1 LFLGVG
7 CGDRRDV
14 VGASVDRVL
23 RTGFTRECHDVARCS
38 REAVQ
43 AFVSRSAR
51 FFNATVH
58 FFASLTMAST
68 KNANY
73 LALEL
78 AAPFLCPRIGAL
90 AATCK
95 ELRTASLSTITW
107 TPFFRRRWP
116 CLAAVEHFASPS
128 DAHALVKGLMHATPP
143 GYLLLPPPDFA
154 PACPRDASGRALPL
168 RGEAILAVQL
178 SIRGTGCAF
187 AHGTRRLSEL
197 DLHRALCSSS
207 RNNHNKLKDW
217 MFEFPMDHIDP
228 DVLDGPGLAAAISL
242 PEKIVIS
249 PEHFRVGTPGR
260 SISIWGEPDEVI
272 HGLLE
277 TFCRQADANL
287 LPEFYVVAGDDIWL
301 LSEEDDNFDAEESFD
316 YYNDHFKQP
325 FRFWHSGDYT
335 PSPDD
340 DPHDLPWFPVVR
352 HNQFS
357 WMTARWTHGSYG
369 GDGFADLMESMS
381 VKFGRYV
388 SLEFCAWWSDSD
400 LAPRDFDD
408 AAAADTAEH
417 ECLCR
422 ILATTRPVRFPRR
435 QQAA

>member
-1 LFLGVG
+1 
-7 CGDRRDV
+7 
-14 VGASVDRVL
+14 
-23 RTGFTRECHDVARCS
+23 
-38 REAVQ
+38 
-43 AFVSRSAR
+43 
-51 FFNATVH
+51 
-58 FFASLTMAST
+58 MAST

-95 ELRTASLSTITW
+95 ELRTASLSTISW
-107 TPFFRRRWP
+107 TPFFRRRYP
-116 CLAAVEHFASPS
+116 CLAAVEHFAAPA

-143 GYLLLPPPDFA
+143 PGGAL

-168 RGEAILAVQL
+168 RGEVILAVQL
-178 SIRGTGCAF
+178 SIRGTGCVI

-197 DLHRALCSSS
+197 DLHA
-207 RNNHNKLKDW
+207 HNFSGYSENSLRDW
-217 MFEFPMDHIDP
+217 NFEFPMDHVDH
-228 DVLDGPGLAAAISL
+228 DVLDGPGLAAALSL
-242 PEKIVIS
+242 PGQIAIS
-249 PEHFRVGTPGR
+249 PGHFLVGTPNADHVPV
-260 SISIWGEPDEVI
+260 WGEPDEVI
-272 HGLLE
+272 HRLLE

-287 LPEFYVVAGDDIWL
+287 LPEIYVVAGDEIWRI
-301 LSEEDDNFDAEESFD
+301 SEEDDVFDAEESFD

-352 HNQFS
+352 HNQLCF
-357 WMTARWTHGSYG
+357 MTARWTHGSYG

-388 SLEFCAWWSDSD
+388 SLEFDAWWSDSN
-400 LAPRDFDD
+400 LAPDEYDD
-408 AAAADTAEH
+408 AAAARAAEH

-435 QQAA
+435 AGCRAIGGGWLAKPDASSGREYYVHEATGERTWTHPTGRVNE

>member
-1 LFLGVG
+1 MVGTRVDGVG
-7 CGDRRDV
+7 YK
-14 VGASVDRVL
+14 VGFYRAFCRAHFFAPPKS
-23 RTGFTRECHDVARCS
+23 S
-38 REAVQ
+38 VQ

-51 FFNATVH
+51 LLDAADHLFH
-58 FFASLTMAST
+58 FYSMAST

-78 AAPFLCPRIGAL
+78 AAPFVCPRIGAL

-95 ELRTASLSTITW
+95 ELRTTSLSTITW

-116 CLAAVEHFASPS
+116 CLATLEHFAAPT
-128 DAHALVKGLMHATPP
+128 DARTLVKGLLRAV
-143 GYLLLPPPDFA
+143 PPPYVAA
-154 PACPRDASGRALPL
+154 PPCPRDSSGRALPL
-168 RGEAILAVQL
+168 RGEVILAVQL
-178 SIRGTGCAF
+178 SIRGSGCAF

-249 PEHFRVGTPGR
+249 PEHFRVGTSSAGHVQ
-260 SISIWGEPDEVI
+260 WGEPDEVI
-272 HGLLE
+272 HRLLE

-435 QQAA
+435 QHAA

>member
-1 LFLGVG
+1 
-7 CGDRRDV
+7 
-14 VGASVDRVL
+14 
-23 RTGFTRECHDVARCS
+23 
-38 REAVQ
+38 
-43 AFVSRSAR
+43 
-51 FFNATVH
+51 
-58 FFASLTMAST
+58 MAST

-78 AAPFLCPRIGAL
+78 AAPFVCPRIGAL

-95 ELRTASLSTITW
+95 ELRAASLSTISW
-107 TPFFRRRWP
+107 TPFFRRRYP
-116 CLAAVEHFASPS
+116 CLAAVEHFAAPA

-143 GYLLLPPPDFA
+143 PNCAL

-168 RGEAILAVQL
+168 RGEVILAVQL
-178 SIRGTGCAF
+178 SIRGTGCVI

-197 DLHRALCSSS
+197 DLHKGLN
-207 RNNHNKLKDW
+207 RNYVQENEIKDW
-217 MFEFPMDHIDP
+217 MFDMPMDHIDQ
-228 DVLDGPGLAAAISL
+228 DFVDGPGLAAALSL
-242 PEKIVIS
+242 PQRIAVS
-249 PEHFRVGTPGR
+249 PEQFLLGTPAAGHVQ
-260 SISIWGEPDEVI
+260 WGEPAEVARR
-272 HGLLE
+272 LLE

-388 SLEFCAWWSDSD
+388 SLEFCAWWTHMEDG
-400 LAPRDFDD
+400 LLPTFED
-408 AAAADTAEH
+408 AAAADAAEH
-417 ECLCR
+417 ERLCR
-422 ILATTRPVRFPRR
+422 ILATNRPIRFPRR
-435 QQAA
+435 AGCRAIGGGWWAKPDASSGREYYVHEATGERTWTHPTGRVDA